1 MPVGVAGQ
9 RILIPEPKVVRFDV
23 GLIDHVKPVLVCQLV
38 PLGPHRVVAV
48 ADGVDVVLLH
58 EPEVLHHRLAGDVV
72 AHLGVVPVP
81 IYTPKE
87 HRLAVGEHPVVRLLN
102 LAEANVRPP
111 HFYDLPVPVP
121 QRQEQR
127 AERRRLGGPLVRI
140 LNGPRQDERRRVGHR
155 LRFAREGAHAVGA
168 VGREELG
175 LNGVCALDSPEMGE
189 VHVHLK
195 LSVLVLGVEVGTH
208 EEVADVLRPG
218 RPQKPVAVEPREA
231 PHVLVLQA
239 AAVAEAVN
247 LRGHDVVPH
256 LQVLGHLEDSQGAR
270 ALAVAHLLAIDPEKE
285 RRVGPFELE
294 KHAAVVPAVGNG
306 KGAAVGPDGITR
318 VMGREPSRAAFPSRA
333 AGSP

>member
-1 MPVGVAGQ
+1 
-9 RILIPEPKVVRFDV
+9 
-23 GLIDHVKPVLVCQLV
+23 
-38 PLGPHRVVAV
+38 
-48 ADGVDVVLLH
+48 
-58 EPEVLHHRLAGDVV
+58 
-72 AHLGVVPVP
+72 
-81 IYTPKE
+81 
-87 HRLAVGEHPVVRLLN
+87 
-102 LAEANVRPP
+102 
-111 HFYDLPVPVP
+111 
-121 QRQEQR
+121 
-127 AERRRLGGPLVRI
+127 
-140 LNGPRQDERRRVGHR
+140 
-155 LRFAREGAHAVGA
+155 
-168 VGREELG
+168 
-175 LNGVCALDSPEMGE
+175 MGE

-318 VMGREPSRAAFPSRA
+318 VMGRERVGRRSHHARRVHLERISGVQVDRRTVALHLPVAEHRNAVPVTYVVAWLVKIGGPTLRIGRPMETPVAVERADGAAVEPSAVEGGVAGRVGHPGGRRGLRAATQHVEVLEFGGDGGGVGART
-333 AGSP
+333 GLFILGCGGH